1 MASKDWPAPSDGSNQ
16 AAFEHL
22 LARHR
27 RLVFKVAATYAR
39 DPEDRRD
46 LVQEILIQTW
56 RAYPGY
62 DVRRSFSTWVYRI
75 ALNVAIS
82 HRRSVVYRSRHV
94 SEIADD
100 DLSAIPDSA
109 DHEAADRLRDLY
121 RVIQRLDDLN
131 RALVLLYLDGYNYR
145 ETAEVLGISE
155 TNVATKLNR
164 IREWL
169 REFAT
174 PEGKKGTSWN
184 SKI

>member
-1 MASKDWPAPSDGSNQ
+1 MASDDGPPPSDASNK
-16 AAFEHL
+16 AAFEDL
-22 LARHR
+22 LAKHR

-62 DVRRSFSTWVYRI
+62 DAGRSFSTWMYRI

-82 HRRSVVYRSRHV
+82 HRRSAVYRTRYV
-94 SEIADD
+94 SEIGDD
-100 DLSAIPDSA
+100 A
-109 DHEAADRLRDLY
+109 LRDLY
-121 RVIQRLDDLN
+121 RVIERLDDLN

-169 REFAT
+169 REEFAT
-174 PEGKKGTSWN
+174 PDGKKGTSWN

>member
-1 MASKDWPAPSDGSNQ
+1 MASNDGPPNASNQ
-16 AAFEHL
+16 AAFEAL
-22 LARHR
+22 LEEHR

-46 LVQEILIQTW
+46 LVQEILVQTW

-62 DVRRSFSTWVYRI
+62 DVRRPFSTWMYRI

-82 HRRSVVYRSRHV
+82 HRRGVVYRSRHV
-94 SEIADD
+94 SELADD
-100 DLSAIPDSA
+100 DLSAIPDSSVPEA
-109 DHEAADRLRDLY
+109 DDRLRDLY

-169 REFAT
+169 REEFAA